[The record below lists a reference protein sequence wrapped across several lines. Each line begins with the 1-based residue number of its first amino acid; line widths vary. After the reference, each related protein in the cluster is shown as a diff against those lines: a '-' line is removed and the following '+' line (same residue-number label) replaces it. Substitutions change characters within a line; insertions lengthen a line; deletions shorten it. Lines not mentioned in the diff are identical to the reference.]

1 MIPMN
6 CRARGFTLVELI
18 VVMVVVG
25 VLAGVLVTFFRPA
38 MQNYLAVGRRA
49 ELTDLADTAMRRM
62 TRDIRLSVP
71 NSVRLLNNGAIEM
84 MPSSM
89 GGRYRTAADSSWDAK
104 EPTPSRP
111 LDITRSVSAFD
122 VLTPMPVLPADGDFV
137 VIGNMDSSEIYAAA
151 SPTRTALASA
161 VRPPAPTDAS
171 SMPVGTARITFTPE
185 ARFPA
190 GYDGGRFFIVPAAQ
204 GAVAY
209 VCQGVT
215 PAGGG
220 VLYRVSSYAFKPA
233 LDVPATAGAAILARR
248 VSACQFGYTPGTT
261 QERGLATIV
270 LSLTDGDETVT
281 LSYSTHVSNVP

>member
-1 MIPMN
+1 MSAVK
-6 CRARGFTLVELI
+6 CRARGFTLIELI
-18 VVMVVVG
+18 VVMVVAG
-25 VLAGVLVTFFRPA
+25 VLAGVLVVFFRPA

-71 NSVRLLNNGAIEM
+71 NSVRLLNNNAIEM

-89 GGRYRTAADSSWDAK
+89 GGRYRMAADTQWDAS

-111 LDITRSVSAFD
+111 LDTTQPITAFD
-122 VLTPMPVLPADGDFV
+122 VLTPMPALPAAGDFV
-137 VIGNMDSSEIYAAA
+137 VIGNMDSSEIYAEA
-151 SPTRTALASA
+151 SPTRAAIATA
-161 VRPPAPTDAS
+161 VRPPAPTSAS
-171 SMPVGTARITFTPE
+171 SRPVGTARITFSPE

-190 GYDGGRFFIVPAAQ
+190 GYDGGRFFIVPAGQ
-204 GAVAY
+204 GAVSY

-220 VLYRVSSYAFKPA
+220 VLYRVSNYEFKPA
-233 LDVPATAGAAILARR
+233 LDVPATAGAAILATH

-261 QERGLATIV
+261 QERGLATIL
-270 LSLTDGDETVT
+270 LSLTLDGETVT